1 MADFMNNRIAQ
12 LVRNNIRT
20 LAPYST
26 ARDEFKGSLGVFLD
40 ANESPYPNPFN
51 RYPDPHQKILK
62 EKISALKGMPV
73 EKIFLGNGSDEAI
86 DLMYRIFCTPGKDN
100 AIVIAPSYGMYS
112 VCAEINDVEVRSVE
126 LNPDWSLPEEK
137 LLEAADDNSK
147 LMFICSPNNPTAN
160 AFPKEQILRIV
171 QKFNGIVVVDE
182 AYADFSTKG
191 SLLPELASNDNMV
204 VLQTMSKA
212 RGLAGLRL
220 GMAFADS
227 CIIRFMSMVKY
238 PYNINQA
245 TINEAL
251 KVLDKNIGDEISEIL
266 SERERLSAELIKFKF
281 IKEIFPSDANFIL
294 IRTDDANS
302 LYDHLIK
309 DGIIVRNRNSVKGC
323 KGCLRITIGLT
334 SENEKLLS
342 SLKMYQI

>member
-1 MADFMNNRIAQ
+1 M
-12 LVRNNIRT
+12 
-20 LAPYST
+20 
-26 ARDEFKGSLGVFLD
+26 
-40 ANESPYPNPFN
+40 
-51 RYPDPHQKILK
+51 
-62 EKISALKGMPV
+62 
-73 EKIFLGNGSDEAI
+73 
-86 DLMYRIFCTPGKDN
+86 
-100 AIVIAPSYGMYS
+100 
-112 VCAEINDVEVRSVE
+112 
-126 LNPDWSLPEEK
+126 
-137 LLEAADDNSK
+137 
-147 LMFICSPNNPTAN
+147 
-160 AFPKEQILRIV
+160 
-171 QKFNGIVVVDE
+171 VVDE

-191 SLLPELASNDNMV
+191 SLLQELASNDNMV

-281 IKEIFPSDANFIL
+281 IKEIVPSDANVIL